1 MITELLF
8 KRVRAG
14 IGISLPTTQYPVPLL
29 VRFDSSDK
37 ETHTSSVE
45 LSEHPVE
52 EGADVTDHIRIKPD
66 EIELN
71 GVISNTPLLF
81 LASLQ
86 AESPI
91 EGSNERTDDRV
102 EVAYKQLREFQR
114 NGVLVDVITSLRTY
128 SNMVITNIAVS
139 RDARTGNIFDST
151 ISLREMTMATA
162 MSIDV
167 PVPKDVAKKA
177 KKNAGTKQQGA
188 ADKTTTSNKSMMDTI
203 VDGLTS
209 GI

>member
-14 IGISLPTTQYPVPLL
+14 IGVMLPTVQYPVPLL

-37 ETHTSSVE
+37 ETHTSGVE
-45 LSEHPVE
+45 LSDHPVE

-81 LASLQ
+81 LASFQ
-86 AESPI
+86 AESPV
-91 EGSNERTDDRV
+91 EGSNESTHDRV
-102 EVAYKQLREFQR
+102 EVAYRQLREFQR
-114 NGVLVDVITSLRTY
+114 SGVLVDVITSLRTY
-128 SNMVITNIAVS
+128 SNMVITNISIS
-139 RDARTGNIFDST
+139 RDVHSGNILDST

-167 PVPKDVAKKA
+167 PVPVAKKA
-177 KKNAGTKQQGA
+177 KKNAGKKQLDDA
-188 ADKTTTSNKSMMDTI
+188 EKTTEANKSMMSTLLDEI
-203 VDGLTS
+203 AGGL
-209 GI
+209 